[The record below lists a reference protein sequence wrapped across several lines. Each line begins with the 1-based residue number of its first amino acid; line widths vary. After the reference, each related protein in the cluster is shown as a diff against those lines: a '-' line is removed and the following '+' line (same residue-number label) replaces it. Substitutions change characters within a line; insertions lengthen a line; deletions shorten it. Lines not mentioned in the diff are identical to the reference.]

1 MSTKS
6 LLCTGPAVLVL
17 AAVTACAMAPGPGT
31 GSNRNSVG
39 SEELAATNSQTVYEA
54 LELIRPEWMTAR
66 GSVSAGGPD
75 ATANVYMYGARVGT
89 LDYLREVY
97 VIDVTELR
105 FWPAG
110 EAGARFG
117 MGNPRGVIEIIP
129 R

>member
-1 MSTKS
+1 MKIKS
-6 LLCTGPAVLVL
+6 VLCTGLAVMMLV
-17 AAVTACAMAPGPGT
+17 AATACAMAPGPGT
-31 GSNRNSVG
+31 GASRNSVG
-39 SEELAATNSQTVYEA
+39 SAELAATNSPTVYEA
-54 LELIRPEWMTAR
+54 LELSRPEWMTAR

-75 ATANVYMYGARVGT
+75 ARANVYMYGNHVGD

-97 VIDVTELR
+97 VIDVAELR

>member
-1 MSTKS
+1 MKIKS
-6 LLCTGPAVLVL
+6 LLCTGLKVIVPV
-17 AAVTACAMAPGPGT
+17 AVTACAMAPGPGT
-31 GSNRNSVG
+31 GSNRNRVG
-39 SEELAATNSQTVYEA
+39 SEELAATNSPTVYEA
-54 LELIRPEWMTAR
+54 LELVRPEWMTAR

-75 ATANVYMYGARVGT
+75 ATANVYMYGTRVGG

-97 VIDVTELR
+97 VIDVAELR

-117 MGNPRGVIEIIP
+117 MGNPRGVIEILP